1 MSTHD
6 LPAPSAE
13 TPAASPDRPAAT
25 LGKPAAARRGLRFAL
40 VALFRMT
47 LSRTAWN
54 VTTVLLG
61 FPLVFLLILTTAR
74 DFSAMPAEKAFRDF
88 NRQVTTGLFLPI
100 ALPLIALA
108 YGSTVLGR
116 EREDRTLV
124 FLLVRPIP
132 RPLMLLT
139 QFAAAL
145 VCTEAVALSFLW
157 ILGAAAGPEGVR
169 SATLASP
176 AVALTAAAYTALFLL
191 ISVMF
196 RHAAVWSLLYAF
208 FVELFLGNMPGI
220 IKQISLN
227 FYGRSLIFA
236 AGKPHGL
243 TPAPQR
249 ELFQPV
255 SAEWAYLILPSAA
268 AVLLLLAVVDFSRRE
283 YRDLS

>member
-1 MSTHD
+1 MSVHD
-6 LPAPSAE
+6 SSAATPTAPADP
-13 TPAASPDRPAAT
+13 PAASLGPS
-25 LGKPAAARRGLRFAL
+25 GKPAASRRGLRFAL
-40 VALFRMT
+40 AALFRMT
-47 LSRTAWN
+47 LARTAWN

-88 NRQVTTGLFLPI
+88 NRQVTAGLFLPI

-108 YGSTVLGR
+108 YGATVLGR

-132 RPLMLLT
+132 RAWMLLT

-145 VCTEAVALSFLW
+145 VCTEVVALSFLW
-157 ILGAAAGPEGVR
+157 ILGAAAGPEGLR
-169 SATLASP
+169 SAALASP
-176 AVALTAAAYTALFLL
+176 AVTLTAAAYTALFLW
-191 ISVMF
+191 ISVLF

-236 AGKPHGL
+236 AGKPYGL

-268 AVLLLLAVVDFSRRE
+268 AALLLLAVLDFSRRE